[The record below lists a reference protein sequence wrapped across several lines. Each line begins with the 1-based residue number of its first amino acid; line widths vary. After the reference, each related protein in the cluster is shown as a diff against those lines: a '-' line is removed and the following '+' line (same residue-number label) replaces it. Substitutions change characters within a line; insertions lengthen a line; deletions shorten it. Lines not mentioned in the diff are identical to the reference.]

1 MTINANY
8 ASTNS
13 YTTPISW
20 GSSKAD
26 ASQQATQ
33 ATPNTYLTPENSST
47 TSFMSEFGFRVNEQ
61 GIFDKDFNKA
71 ANIPESYEINIKSIQ
86 SIAKELSK
94 QDGELSKL
102 EMPEVINRYFSTLR
116 SVEGEF
122 ALSSNSFLSRNEI
135 PTLNQGFSTQNGEF
149 EGIIKRIYADYAQLD
164 KAKTDNR
171 LLNPLGIDN
180 KIIDFGFKSTITNT
194 ANNDFIKPYLNKNGD
209 VSKSGLLMNFIYED
223 IKGASGTDESAM
235 SLIYEDIKASTN
247 TNVLFFDAPS
257 LNFTDHQRF
266 YEMLDNEGVLKN
278 FINAQV
284 SGGMSFDLYL
294 HTQGINKQSVSDE
307 RLLVAYQQY
316 KNSVK
321 NANIEQFAKSSSI
334 FQLYTQV
341 LLGQFNS
348 IQSDYSTQSKSE
360 VLALA
365 NEMRSKS
372 VDNFALTRQKQ
383 ASRETIIK
391 SYRSI
396 MES

>member
-13 YTTPISW
+13 YPTPISW
-20 GSSKAD
+20 ASSKAET
-26 ASQQATQ
+26 SQQATQ

-71 ANIPESYEINIKSIQ
+71 ANIPESYEINIKSVQ
-86 SIAKELSK
+86 SIAKELSR

-102 EMPEVINRYFSTLR
+102 EIPEVINKYFSTLR

-122 ALSSNSFLSRNEI
+122 ATSSNSPLSRNEI
-135 PTLNQGFSTQNGEF
+135 TTLNQGFSTQSGEF
-149 EGIIKRIYADYAQLD
+149 EGIINRIYADYAQLD
-164 KAKTDNR
+164 KARTDNR
-171 LLNPLGIDN
+171 ILNPLGLDN
-180 KIIDFGFKSTITNT
+180 KIIDFNFKSTITNT
-194 ANNDFIKPYLNKNGD
+194 ADNDFIKPYLNKNGE

-223 IKGASGTDESAM
+223 IKGANSTDESAM

-266 YEMLDNEGVLKN
+266 YEMLDNEGTLKN

-334 FQLYTQV
+334 FQLYTQI

-360 VLALA
+360 VLSLA

-372 VDNFALTRQKQ
+372 VDNFAVARQKQ

>member
-13 YTTPISW
+13 YPTPISW
-20 GSSKAD
+20 ASSKAET
-26 ASQQATQ
+26 SQQANQ

-71 ANIPESYEINIKSIQ
+71 ANIPESYEINIKSVQ
-86 SIAKELSK
+86 SIAKELSR

-102 EMPEVINRYFSTLR
+102 EIPEVINKYFSTLR

-122 ALSSNSFLSRNEI
+122 ATSSNSPLSRNEI
-135 PTLNQGFSTQNGEF
+135 TTLNQGFSTQSGEF
-149 EGIIKRIYADYAQLD
+149 EGIINRIYADYAQLD
-164 KAKTDNR
+164 KARTDNR
-171 LLNPLGIDN
+171 ILNPLGLDN
-180 KIIDFGFKSTITNT
+180 KIIDFNFKSTITNT
-194 ANNDFIKPYLNKNGD
+194 ADNDFIKPYLNKNGE

-223 IKGASGTDESAM
+223 IKGANSTNESAM

-266 YEMLDNEGVLKN
+266 YEMLDNEGTLKN

-334 FQLYTQV
+334 FQLYTQI

-360 VLALA
+360 VLSLA

-372 VDNFALTRQKQ
+372 VDNFAVARQKQ

>member
-13 YTTPISW
+13 YPTPISW
-20 GSSKAD
+20 ASSKTETN
-26 ASQQATQ
+26 QQANQ

-71 ANIPESYEINIKSIQ
+71 ANIPESYEINIKSVQ
-86 SIAKELSK
+86 SIAKELSR

-102 EMPEVINRYFSTLR
+102 EIPEVINKYFSTLR

-122 ALSSNSFLSRNEI
+122 ATASNSPLSRNEI
-135 PTLNQGFSTQNGEF
+135 TTLNQGFSTQSGEF
-149 EGIIKRIYADYAQLD
+149 EGIINRIYADYAQLD
-164 KAKTDNR
+164 KARTDNR
-171 LLNPLGIDN
+171 ILNPLGLDN
-180 KIIDFGFKSTITNT
+180 KIIDFNFKSTITNT
-194 ANNDFIKPYLNKNGD
+194 ADNDFIKPYLNKNGE

-223 IKGASGTDESAM
+223 IKGANSTNESAM

-266 YEMLDNEGVLKN
+266 YEMLDNEGTLKN

-334 FQLYTQV
+334 FQLYTQI

-360 VLALA
+360 VLSLA

-372 VDNFALTRQKQ
+372 VDNFAVARQKQ